1 MDSGTL
7 CRFPEWGRAVVR
19 NFFLPSL
26 NLFYDYTTGDS
37 FEHRFDHLPRPEEIA
52 AGDPDPCGWGS
63 GMEDCAL
70 HAGAMLDTAI
80 RCGEFE
86 LASRVLIGLESLVV
100 RHGRPDSWRGDFRR
114 SPETSVIRT
123 PRAISSLWRFSVHG
137 GRFAPCRR
145 RWSGGVRRGFSGIF
159 PITVWKSSLRRTDSI
174 SGGSTAVR
182 PWFP

>member
-7 CRFPEWGRAVVR
+7 RRFPEWGRAVVR

-100 RHGRPDSWRGDFRR
+100 RHGRPGF
-114 SPETSVIRT
+114 V
-123 PRAISSLWRFSVHG
+123 A
-137 GRFAPCRR
+137 
-145 RWSGGVRRGFSGIF
+145 RGFSPFAGNLCYPNSSRDQF
-159 PITVWKSSLRRTDSI
+159 TLAVFGAWRAFCSMPSEVATRTRRSLPISWVTCSMNISAVSASL
-174 SGGSTAVR
+174 V
-182 PWFP
+182 